1 MFNITGVMKGLI
13 VMKSSY
19 TEKLIIP
26 AIIIMCGIVSIL
38 VNVISDNKM
47 KYYIDEVKNTVLGIS
62 ENQDAVNQDIT
73 YEAENADYTDAL
85 NSGVGQENNINS
97 QAASDGMQNNIS
109 STQTSVSENII
120 FPENCSIRVLL
131 TGDSGYFHQ
140 KFELS
145 FQEDYYIQN
154 GQEVYYGEAGTPLN
168 ESDIA
173 RLLDRQESAEE
184 GRICLTVGVLKE
196 GEWDQ
201 TAEMN
206 LRIGSDGET
215 ETYQGTLTIS
225 KADQNTPGSQRYY
238 LVNTLPMENYL
249 YYVLPSEMPS
259 DYPEEALKAQAICA
273 RSYAM
278 IQMMLG
284 KLTEYG
290 ADVDD
295 TASFQVYHAVG
306 TTQAAID
313 AVNAT
318 AGQYISYNGEPI
330 EAFYYA
336 CSCGHSTT
344 ADIWK
349 NAFER
354 DYSYLTEKD
363 YGTLEQESPWYIWT
377 YQAQLINRQMLK
389 NRLIDLLNTN
399 AEYIKIYEFNS
410 SGEEREIANHS
421 QMRSVL
427 NEIGTVQ
434 DLEIIERLSGDVV
447 NILKITAGRY
457 HILVEGEYNI
467 RKVLTADEYILI
479 KQDLSES
486 DHLSMVPSGFFELQT
501 VKENGDVIG
510 YILKGGG
517 FGHGV
522 GMSQYGARY
531 LAEQGRDY
539 EYILTYYYENVTIK

>member
-1 MFNITGVMKGLI
+1 
-13 VMKSSY
+13 MKSSY

-26 AIIIMCGIVSIL
+26 AIIIMCGIVAIL
-38 VNVISDNKM
+38 VNVISNNKM

-85 NSGVGQENNINS
+85 NSGLGQENNINS
-97 QAASDGMQNNIS
+97 QAASDGIQNNIS
-109 STQTSVSENII
+109 SNQTDVSENII

-131 TGDSGYFHQ
+131 TGDNGYFHQ

-154 GQEVYYGEAGTPLN
+154 GQEVYYGEAGTALN

-173 RLLDRQESAEE
+173 RLLSRQESTE
-184 GRICLTVGVLKE
+184 GDISMTIGVLKN
-196 GEWDQ
+196 GEWEE

-206 LRIGSDGET
+206 LRIGPDGEA

-225 KADQNTPGSQRYY
+225 KADQNAQGNQRYY
-238 LVNTLPMENYL
+238 LVNTLPLENYL

-278 IQMMLG
+278 IQMMQG

-295 TASFQVYHAVG
+295 TTSFQVYHAVG
-306 TTQAAID
+306 TSQAAID

-349 NAFER
+349 NVFER

-363 YGTLEQESPWYIWT
+363 YGTLEQESPWYSWT

-389 NRLIDLLNTN
+389 NRLLELLNTN
-399 AEYIKIYEFNS
+399 AEYIKIYEFNN
-410 SGEEREIANHS
+410 SGEEREITNGS

-427 NEIGTVQ
+427 DQIGTIQ
-434 DLEIIERLSGDVV
+434 DLEIDERLSGDVV
-447 NILKITAGRY
+447 NILKITTGRY

-467 RKVLTADEYILI
+467 RKVLAADEYILI

-501 VKENGDVIG
+501 VKENGNIIG

-539 EYILTYYYENVTIK
+539 EYILTYYYENVTIE